1 MSETFQCGDHGALI
15 TYLYDECAPDERDT
29 IALHLAHCVT
39 CAGEVSGLTSTR
51 QALAQWAPP
60 AADLGLEI
68 RRKVEAELVAPSGA
82 VLAFQRPQETT
93 IERAQPWWKAPLPA
107 WAQAAAAI
115 AIFGAGLSIGFV
127 RDGWRTPNPPQ
138 VTAVPASVPAAMASK
153 ADLANL
159 ENQLRTVMAEIPR
172 AAATPV
178 ATPAAA
184 HSDDALLQRVQALIE
199 QSEVRQRIDFTE
211 RMVAQ
216 QQKFEAQRRV
226 DFDQVSTRVGR
237 MSDEQRQ
244 QRQASEA
251 LAQVVR
257 SLAQPVSQQ
266 RP

>member
-15 TYLYDECAPDERDT
+15 TYLYDECAPDERET
-29 IALHLAHCVT
+29 IAMHLTQCVT

-51 QALAQWAPP
+51 RALAQWAPP

-68 RRKVEAELVAPSGA
+68 RRKVEAELAAPSGA
-82 VLAFQRPQETT
+82 VLAFKRPQETA

-115 AIFGAGLSIGFV
+115 AIFAAGLSIGFM
-127 RDGWRTPNPPQ
+127 RDGSRGANPTQ
-138 VTAVPASVPAAMASK
+138 TAAVPATPPAAASK

-159 ENQLRTVMAEIPR
+159 ENQLRAAMAEIPR

-199 QSEVRQRIDFTE
+199 QSEARQRIDFTE
-211 RMVAQ
+211 RMVRERVR
-216 QQKFEAQRRV
+216 FETQRRV
-226 DFDQVSTRVGR
+226 DLESMGTRVGR

-251 LAQVVR
+251 LAQAVR

>member
-29 IALHLAHCVT
+29 IAMHLTQCVT
-39 CAGEVSGLTSTR
+39 CADEVSGLTSTR

-68 RRKVEAELVAPSGA
+68 RRKVQAEIAAPGA
-82 VLAFQRPQETT
+82 VLAFTRPQETT
-93 IERAQPWWKAPLPA
+93 IERAQSWWKAPLPA

-115 AIFGAGLSIGFV
+115 AIFAAGLSIGFV
-127 RDGWRTPNPPQ
+127 RDGWRGANHSQ
-138 VTAVPASVPAAMASK
+138 VTAAPAAPPAAMASK

-159 ENQLRTVMAEIPR
+159 ENQIRTAMAEIPR

-178 ATPAAA
+178 ATPVAA

-237 MSDEQRQ
+237 MSDEQRK
-244 QRQASEA
+244 QRQASED
-251 LAQVVR
+251 LAQMVR